1 MNNMKTIDPANLK
14 AGMCVLC
21 TQIDNGN
28 QFIGKIQKIENGV
41 VHFDYTL
48 RDDGTNS
55 GYCKGNVDRFTFE
68 DGSRFCEI
76 ADFVNNLVKDDVTP
90 SEPTTSNSNGFQKV
104 PFNFEKWKD
113 TQCILVTRDGRNA
126 RYVASDVK
134 GKYPILMLIEQS
146 DGIELPTCY
155 NENGYAG
162 IPGKNATFNSIMFD
176 GLDLFMLV
184 ETPKP
189 TIKYARIYQRD
200 NTGTT
205 FTSQL
210 VNDPKEFDSIEVPTG
225 CSVLK
230 IISIEL

>member
-1 MNNMKTIDPANLK
+1 MNNMKTIDSANLK

-55 GYCKGNVDRFTFE
+55 GYCKGDVNRFTFE

-76 ADFVNNLVKDDVTP
+76 ADFVNSLVKDDVTP

-113 TQCILVTRDGRNA
+113 TQCSLVTRNGRNA

-134 GKYPILMLIEQS
+134 GKYPILMLIEQAA
-146 DGIELPTCY
+146 GIELPTCY
-155 NENGYAG
+155 DENGCAG

-200 NTGTT
+200 STGTT

-225 CSVLK
+225 CSILK

>member
-1 MNNMKTIDPANLK
+1 MNNMRTIDPANLK

-48 RDDGTNS
+48 RDDGTTS

-68 DGSRFCEI
+68 DCSRFCEI
-76 ADFVNNLVKDDVTP
+76 ADFVNDLVKEDVTP
-90 SEPTTSNSNGFQKV
+90 SEPTTSSSDGFQKV
-104 PFNFEKWKD
+104 PFNFEKWKN
-113 TQCILVTRDGRNA
+113 TPCTLVTRDGRNA
-126 RYVASDVK
+126 RYVASDIK

-146 DGIELPTCY
+146 DEIELPTCY
-155 NENGYAG
+155 DENGHAG

-176 GLDLFMLV
+176 GLDLFMLM

-200 NTGTT
+200 STGTT

-230 IISIEL
+230 IIPIEL

>member
-1 MNNMKTIDPANLK
+1 
-14 AGMCVLC
+14 MCVLC
-21 TQIDNGN
+21 TQIDNGK

-41 VHFDYTL
+41 VYFDYTL

-55 GYCKGNVDRFTFE
+55 GYCKGDVNRFTFE
-68 DGSRFCEI
+68 DYSGFCEI
-76 ADFVNNLVKDDVTP
+76 ADFVNDLVKDDITP
-90 SEPTTSNSNGFQKV
+90 SEPEPEQKPETSSSDGFQKV
-104 PFNFEKWKD
+104 PFNFEKYKSAP
-113 TQCILVTRDGRNA
+113 CALVTRDGRNA
-126 RYVASDVK
+126 RFVASNVK

-176 GLDLFMLV
+176 GLDLFMLM

-200 NTGTT
+200 STGTT

-225 CSVLK
+225 CSIIK
-230 IISIEL
+230 IIPIEL

>member
-1 MNNMKTIDPANLK
+1 MKVIDPANLK

-21 TQIDNGN
+21 TQIDNNN
-28 QFIGKIQKIENGV
+28 QFVGKIQKIENGV
-41 VHFDYTL
+41 IHFDYTL

-55 GYCKGNVDRFTFE
+55 GYCKGDVDRFTFE
-68 DGSRFCEI
+68 DYSRFCEI
-76 ADFVNNLVKDDVTP
+76 ADFVNDLVKDDVTP

-104 PFNFEKWKD
+104 PFNFEKWKA
-113 TQCILVTRDGRNA
+113 TQCALVTRDGRNA
-126 RYVASDVK
+126 RFVTSDVK

-155 NENGYAG
+155 DENGHAG

-176 GLDLFMLV
+176 GLDLFMLM
-184 ETPKP
+184 ETSKP

-200 NTGTT
+200 STGTT

-210 VNDPKEFDSIEVPTG
+210 VNDPKEFDNIELPTG
-225 CSVLK
+225 FSVIK
-230 IISIEL
+230 IIPIEL

>member
-1 MNNMKTIDPANLK
+1 MNDMKAVDPANLK

-28 QFIGKIQKIENGV
+28 QFIGKVQKIENDV

-68 DGSRFCEI
+68 DCSRFCEI

-90 SEPTTSNSNGFQKV
+90 SEPMPSNSNGLQKV
-104 PFNFEKWKD
+104 RFNFEKWKD
-113 TQCILVTRDGRNA
+113 TQCALVTRDGRNA
-126 RYVASDVK
+126 RFVASDVK
-134 GKYPILMLIEQS
+134 GKYPILILIEQS

-155 NENGYAG
+155 DENGCAG

-176 GLDLFMLV
+176 GLDLFMLM
-184 ETPKP
+184 EAPKP

-200 NTGTT
+200 STGTT

-210 VNDPKEFDSIEVPTG
+210 VNDPKEFDEIEVPTG
-225 CSVLK
+225 VSVIK
-230 IISIEL
+230 VVPIEL

>member
-1 MNNMKTIDPANLK
+1 MNNMRTIDPANLK

-28 QFIGKIQKIENGV
+28 QFIGKIQKIENGI

-48 RDDGTNS
+48 GDAGTTS

-68 DGSRFCEI
+68 DCSRFCEV
-76 ADFVNNLVKDDVTP
+76 ADFVNYLVKEDVTP
-90 SEPTTSNSNGFQKV
+90 SEPTISNSDGFQKV
-104 PFNFEKWKD
+104 PFNFEKWKN
-113 TQCILVTRDGRNA
+113 TPCTLVTRDGRNV

-155 NENGYAG
+155 DENGHAG

-189 TIKYARIYQRD
+189 ITKYARVYRRD
-200 NTGTT
+200 STGTT
-205 FTSQL
+205 FMSHL
-210 VNDPKEFDSIEVPTG
+210 VNDPNEFDKIEVPTG
-225 CSVLK
+225 VSVVK
-230 IISIEL
+230 IIPIEL